1 MRIRTISGDTLSAAM
16 AKVREELGPDAIIL
30 HVEDAK
36 SRKGVLVR
44 AAAEAAER
52 DALADGAPQP
62 AEATIETRLEQ
73 DLRARLRVFQ
83 PSNDT
88 GQRIDPNLQIAPAL
102 RFHRFPDALA
112 SQLIR
117 AAGDA
122 CAADCEAAL
131 AHATERAFGC
141 GPLPVKPVR
150 PLIAIGAPGHGKT
163 TALARL
169 AAQATAHGHTVIL
182 ITLDTGKAG
191 AVSQLETYGGL
202 LKARVETC
210 EDPAQLGPAVAACTE
225 GAAIFIDT
233 PGINPW
239 DAQDLASAGQWISQS
254 GGEPVW
260 IVSAETDASDMAE
273 IARTYRSLGAR
284 RMIAT
289 KLDAARRLG
298 GVAAAAAQGQLSLA
312 GITASPF
319 LADGVERPDHLAFAR
334 RLLHAAQTG
343 AATTTAHQGTKCA

>member
-1 MRIRTISGDTLSAAM
+1 MRIRTIAGDTLSAAM

-44 AAAEAAER
+44 AAAETLDREASAS
-52 DALADGAPQP
+52 DTP
-62 AEATIETRLEQ
+62 ASPEAHIETRLEQ
-73 DLRARLRVFQ
+73 ELRARLRVFQ
-83 PSNDT
+83 PTSDT
-88 GQRIDPNLQIAPAL
+88 GQRIDPEAQIAPAL
-102 RFHRFPDALA
+102 RFHRVPEALTTQLVSAA
-112 SQLIR
+112 S
-117 AAGDA
+117 DA

-131 AHATERAFGC
+131 AHALERAFGC

-150 PLIAIGAPGHGKT
+150 PLIALGAPGHGKT

-169 AAQATAHGHTVIL
+169 AAQATAHGHAVTL

-191 AVSQLETYGGL
+191 AVTQLETYGGL

-210 EDPAQLGPAVAACTE
+210 EDSDRLGPAIAACAP
-225 GAAIFIDT
+225 GSAIFIDT
-233 PGINPW
+233 PGVNPW
-239 DAQDLASAGQWISQS
+239 DARDMTAALQWVAHSD
-254 GGEPVW
+254 GEPLW
-260 IVSAETDASDMAE
+260 IVSAETDTQDMAE
-273 IARTYRSLGAR
+273 IAKTYRGLGVR

-298 GVAAAAAQGQLSLA
+298 GIAAAAVEGRLSLA

-319 LADGVERPDHLAFAR
+319 LADGVERPNHLTFAR
-334 RLLHAAQTG
+334 RLIQSAQTSATITAQQG
-343 AATTTAHQGTKCA
+343 AKCA